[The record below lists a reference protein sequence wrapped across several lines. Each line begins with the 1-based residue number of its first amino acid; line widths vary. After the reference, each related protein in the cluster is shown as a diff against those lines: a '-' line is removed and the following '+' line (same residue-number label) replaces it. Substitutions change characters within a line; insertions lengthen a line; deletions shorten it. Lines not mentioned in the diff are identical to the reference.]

1 MSAFFFVQN
10 PNHPEILTIGQ
21 ALELVDGLAVY
32 LSLGDGREQVLQ
44 GQQRQNMLNLPIPEA
59 QIRFY
64 KDGVSVSGFRIM
76 YKPETQTYIMKLNVP
91 RVKGDWEV
99 LFDFVKA
106 LHYKVGGAIAFK
118 RDEEPEVFGIDPET
132 LHEWS
137 IQRTIFTFISK

>member
-106 LHYKVGGAIAFK
+106 LHYKVCLLYTSPSP
-118 RDEEPEVFGIDPET
+118 RD
-132 LHEWS
+132 
-137 IQRTIFTFISK
+137 